1 MKYLKSF
8 NESLDTN
15 SWLDEDF
22 SSPEEIAKLIDS
34 YFRDHDYSNLMQNMD
49 DLLIQTHPNNDYV
62 DELPDE
68 LMRYD
73 EILLVVNTLIEHS
86 KEPWWSV
93 KFERFLGFLAEIQ
106 EESQHGL
113 SIEEIED
120 LFLDLDYKY
129 NITKINIAVRGES
142 VPAFKVEINKVT
154 DSDSMMLINR
164 FWNTVGGRLPKEYQI
179 NKLEMEREK
188 DGIYFT
194 LVIVRKDHE
203 SSQ

>member
-1 MKYLKSF
+1 
-8 NESLDTN
+8 
-15 SWLDEDF
+15 
-22 SSPEEIAKLIDS
+22 
-34 YFRDHDYSNLMQNMD
+34 MQNMH
-49 DLLIQTHPNNDYV
+49 DLLIQTHTNDDYAWAA

-73 EILLVVNTLIEHS
+73 DILLVVNTLIENS

-120 LFLDLDYKY
+120 FFLDLDYKY
-129 NITKINIAVRGES
+129 NITKINIAVHGES
-142 VPAFKVEINKVT
+142 VPAFKVEVNKVT

-179 NKLEMEREK
+179 NKLEMERK
-188 DGIYFT
+188 KAGIYFT
-194 LVIVRKDHE
+194 LVIVKKVHE
-203 SSQ
+203 SFQ